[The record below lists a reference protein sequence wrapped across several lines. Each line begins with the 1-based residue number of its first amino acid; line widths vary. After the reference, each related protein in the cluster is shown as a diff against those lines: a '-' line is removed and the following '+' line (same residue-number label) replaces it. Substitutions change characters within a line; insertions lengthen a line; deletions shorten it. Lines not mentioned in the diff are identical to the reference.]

1 MSGNGF
7 LAGPPALIDAATAT
21 DYGCAMVD
29 DVSWL
34 AALVAGIF
42 SFTSPCVLPLVPV
55 FLARIAGVSVS
66 DSHAVRRGPII
77 ANAAAYVGGF
87 SVVFVLLGVA
97 LGAGGA
103 LVSTGETVA
112 EYRVWLV
119 RLGGALLVLIGLR
132 QIGLIKIPFLDRTRQ
147 FDAGSGAV
155 GVPSSFVI
163 GLAFG
168 AGWSPCVGP
177 ILGIIL
183 SMAASTGDVG
193 RAGLLLVTYSL
204 GLGIPFLVVAAT
216 VGSSRGLIRAINR
229 RMGVVMAVSGAI
241 LIGVGAIMLL
251 GIYEQLFVELVRVAP
266 WLPWEPEI

>member
-1 MSGNGF
+1 M
-7 LAGPPALIDAATAT
+7 T
-21 DYGCAMVD
+21 D
-29 DVSWL
+29 DVTWL

-55 FLARIAGVSVS
+55 FLARIAGISV
-66 DSHAVRRGPII
+66 AETRTPRRGPII

-103 LVSTGETVA
+103 LVSTGEVVA
-112 EYRVWLV
+112 ENRVWLV

-132 QIGLIKIPFLDRTRQ
+132 QIGLIQIPFLDRTRRMEIG
-147 FDAGSGAV
+147 DGVA
-155 GVPSSFVI
+155 GVPSSFLI

-193 RAGLLLVTYSL
+193 RSALLLVVYSL
-204 GLGIPFLVVAAT
+204 GLGIPFLLVAAT
-216 VGSSRGLIRAINR
+216 LGSSRSVIRAINR
-229 RMGVVMAVSGAI
+229 RMGIVTMVSGAI

-251 GIYEQLFVELVRVAP
+251 GIYERLFVELVRIAP
-266 WLPWEPEI
+266 WLPWEPGV

>member
-1 MSGNGF
+1 
-7 LAGPPALIDAATAT
+7 
-21 DYGCAMVD
+21 MVD
-29 DVSWL
+29 DVSFL

-55 FLARIAGVSVS
+55 FLARIAGVSIADPQLAGASFS
-66 DSHAVRRGPII
+66 DSRPVRRGPII

-132 QIGLIKIPFLDRTRQ
+132 QIGLIQIPFLDRTRRL
-147 FDAGSGAV
+147 DIGAGAV

-204 GLGIPFLVVAAT
+204 GLGIPFLLVAAT
-216 VGSSRGLIRAINR
+216 LGSSRSVIRAINR
-229 RMGVVMAVSGAI
+229 RMGTVMLVSGAI

-251 GIYEQLFVELVRVAP
+251 GIYEQLFVELVRIAP
-266 WLPWEPEI
+266 WLPWEPSV

>member
-1 MSGNGF
+1 
-7 LAGPPALIDAATAT
+7 
-21 DYGCAMVD
+21 MVD
-29 DVSWL
+29 DVSFL

-55 FLARIAGVSVS
+55 FLARIAGISLTDPAIVDGSMTNS
-66 DSHAVRRGPII
+66 RLIRRGPII

-103 LVSTGETVA
+103 LVSTGEAVA
-112 EYRVWLV
+112 QYRVWLV

-132 QIGLIKIPFLDRTRQ
+132 QIGLIRIPFLDRTRRL
-147 FDAGSGAV
+147 DIGGGGV

-183 SMAASTGDVG
+183 TMAASTGDIG
-193 RAGLLLVTYSL
+193 RAVLLLVTYSL
-204 GLGIPFLVVAAT
+204 GLGIPFLLVAAT
-216 VGSSRGLIRAINR
+216 LGSSRSVIRAINR
-229 RMGVVMAVSGAI
+229 RMGTVMLVSGAV

-251 GIYEQLFVELVRVAP
+251 GIYEQLFVELVRIAP
-266 WLPWEPEI
+266 WLPWEPSV